1 MPTDYPFASV
11 RLQLDGQ
18 PHSTFSTPSAP
29 VLTMILIMYKFLPM
43 KITHATI
50 AASAALAL
58 ALTGCSTDASGSTDT
73 TGSTPEETLSVMTQL
88 YAMTYL
94 AEAVG
99 GDHIT
104 ATQLIPA
111 GADAHTFELS
121 PKQVSDLS
129 NADVALITS
138 GNTDAIDQALEDGAP
153 EYVVDMAQ
161 IMTLIDTPTKVSV
174 DDVEA
179 AEEDHEEAGHDHEEA
194 GHDHGDTDPHTWL
207 NIAEMPLV
215 IDALEQA
222 FAVADP
228 DNADDYAA
236 NAAALRAEF
245 ETLDADYRDGL
256 SQCAT
261 STFVVTHPAFG
272 YVSNTYGLTQ
282 VGISGLDED
291 TEPSPARLRGIQ
303 EVIQAVGTDTIF
315 FANNSSPSVAETLAG
330 ELDLH
335 VGVLSTLTSAEDGED
350 YLSIARDNL
359 EALTGSLSCS

>member
-1 MPTDYPFASV
+1 
-11 RLQLDGQ
+11 
-18 PHSTFSTPSAP
+18 
-29 VLTMILIMYKFLPM
+29 M

-58 ALTGCSTDASGSTDT
+58 ALTGCSTDASDSTDAT
-73 TGSTPEETLSVMTQL
+73 ESAPEGTLSVMTQL

-99 GDHIT
+99 GEHIT
-104 ATQLIPA
+104 ATQLIPE
-111 GADAHTFELS
+111 GANAHTFELS
-121 PKQVSDLS
+121 PKQVDDLS
-129 NADVALITS
+129 NADVALVTS

-161 IMTLIDTPTKVSV
+161 IVTLIDTPTKVSV

-179 AEEDHEEAGHDHEEA
+179 EEEAHDHEEA
-194 GHDHGDTDPHTWL
+194 EEEAHDHEEEGHDHGETDPHTWL

-222 FAVADP
+222 FASADP
-228 DNADDYAA
+228 DNADDYEA
-236 NAAALRAEF
+236 NAQALRSEF

-291 TEPSPARLRGIQ
+291 TEPSPARLRDIQ
-303 EVIQAVGTDTIF
+303 EVIEAVGTDTIF
-315 FANNSSPSVAETLAG
+315 FANNSSPFFF
-330 ELDLH
+330 
-335 VGVLSTLTSAEDGED
+335 
-350 YLSIARDNL
+350 
-359 EALTGSLSCS
+359 